1 MLGYLGFEDHKET
14 IKEITYL
21 NIAWNY
27 ALKNSLR
34 KLDIADEI
42 KPFLSDLDFKEVM
55 SHQND
60 MRSVSAL
67 VDWFIGT
74 DYDKIRAIANNLA
87 DLLELLEYFRQQQAN
102 NLTDANFVH
111 DQTVLATVWTINHN
125 MAKFP
130 SVGLIDQNGELMGGI
145 VDHVDNNNL
154 TVTFSVPVMGTATLN

>member
-1 MLGYLGFEDHKET
+1 
-14 IKEITYL
+14 
-21 NIAWNY
+21 
-27 ALKNSLR
+27 
-34 KLDIADEI
+34 
-42 KPFLSDLDFKEVM
+42 M

-67 VDWFIGT
+67 VDRFIGT